1 MENIVIG
8 IEGLVGAGKTSICRE
23 LIKKMPN
30 TILLN
35 GGNLYRAI
43 VYSMMKNGKKLEEI
57 KKQGKNLDIKEMMD
71 LFKIQIKIENN
82 ETIIYIA
89 GKKVDEDQI
98 QSKEASIAVST
109 VGGSADNKNLFKFAR
124 NLIDNLKKNS
134 NVIVSGRSVMK
145 IYPDCNYHFF
155 IVADLEERV
164 RRKCFQYNNKE
175 SKDEIRDNII
185 KRDEL
190 QEKAGFYEYSTITTE
205 IDVTDCKSVSESTQK
220 VLDYINSIEATAVS
234 I

>member
-23 LIKKMPN
+23 LIKEIPN

-43 VYSMMKNGKKLEEI
+43 VYAMMQNGKKLEEL

-82 ETIIYIA
+82 ETIIYID
-89 GKKVDEDQI
+89 GKKVDEDEI

-109 VGGSADNKNLFKFAR
+109 IGGSADNKNLFKFAR
-124 NLIDNLKKNS
+124 NLIDDLKKNS

-164 RRKCFQYNNKE
+164 RRKCFQYNSKE
-175 SKDEIRDNII
+175 TEDEVRENII

-190 QEKAGFYEYSTITTE
+190 QEKAGFYEYSSITIK
-205 IDVTDCKSVSESTQK
+205 IDVTDCRSVSESTQK
-220 VLDYINSIEATAVS
+220 VLSYIDCIETTTVS
-234 I
+234 V

>member
-1 MENIVIG
+1 MSNIVIG

-23 LIKKMPN
+23 LIKEIDN

-43 VYSMMKNGKKLEEI
+43 VYAMLKNGKKVEEI
-57 KKQGKNLDIKEMMD
+57 KSQGKELDIKEMMD

-82 ETIIYIA
+82 ETIIYIDGTKA
-89 GKKVDEDQI
+89 QEEEL
-98 QSKEASIAVST
+98 QSKESSLAVST
-109 VGGSADNKNLFKFAR
+109 VGGSADNRKLFLFAR
-124 NLIDNLKKNS
+124 NLIDDLKKDH

-145 IYPDCNYHFF
+145 IYPDCDYHFF

-164 RRKCFQYNNKE
+164 RRKCGQYKNKE
-175 SKDEIRDNII
+175 SEQEVRENII

-190 QEKAGFYEYSTITTE
+190 QEKAGFYEYSENTIE
-205 IDVTDCKSVSESTQK
+205 IDVTKCKSIEESTK
-220 VLDYINSIEATAVS
+220 LVLDKIKLPEMV
-234 I
+234 